1 MSFAKETSN
10 DIDLIHD
17 KLPCGNTWWHI
28 EYVNADKWEQQF
40 YTYENNNNT
49 KTADLSCVIEE
60 TTYSENKNINISKN
74 ESKKERIQ
82 LWNYVVKKIDP
93 CYSLYNNDN
102 MRYVIKLIQDNFRM
116 FVMTPEVQK
125 RFTAKKCRILVSW
138 LAANQIN
145 VEDYKIIHEFLLFM
159 LDNDDELNN
168 MKIYQMKNGNWF
180 LAKV

>member
-1 MSFAKETSN
+1 MSSMTSYN

-40 YTYENNNNT
+40 YTYEN
-49 KTADLSCVIEE
+49 I
-60 TTYSENKNINISKN
+60 I
-74 ESKKERIQ
+74 ESKILNKSIKKTDNNDLNYKTHSVNNITDKKEKIQ
-82 LWNYVVKKIDP
+82 LWNYIVKKIDP

-138 LAANQIN
+138 LAGNQIN
-145 VEDYKIIHEFLLFM
+145 LEDYNIIHEFLLFM
-159 LDNDDELNN
+159 LDNDEELNK
-168 MKIYQMKNGNWF
+168 MKINQIKNGTWF
-180 LAKV
+180 LLNV